1 MSAEASTA
9 VLAPRSLW
17 RKTSVWSLRVSDD
30 TAGHPT
36 SGCFHHSEDIA
47 LDLKKKKN
55 YFKVTNVTKQ
65 LSVITGLYFSL
76 NLHAPTNADDVQ

>member
-1 MSAEASTA
+1 M
-9 VLAPRSLW
+9 
-17 RKTSVWSLRVSDD
+17 WSLRVSDD

-47 LDLKKKKN
+47 LDLKKKQN

>member
-1 MSAEASTA
+1 M
-9 VLAPRSLW
+9 
-17 RKTSVWSLRVSDD
+17 WSLRVSDD

-47 LDLKKKKN
+47 LDLKKKN

>member
-30 TAGHPT
+30 TGHPT

-47 LDLKKKKN
+47 LDFKKN

>member
-17 RKTSVWSLRVSDD
+17 RKTSVWSLLVSDD

-36 SGCFHHSEDIA
+36 SGCIHHSEDIA
-47 LDLKKKKN
+47 LDFKKI